1 MAMLTLRFARYLTT
15 LRKDSVMA
23 ATKTVN
29 ILYDA

>member
-23 ATKTVN
+23 ATNGQHIV
-29 ILYDA
+29 